1 MRPSPPSTAYDTGSH
16 LRPARPI
23 AGTYRT
29 WLMMIQQ
36 CENPRVG
43 NYARHGGLGVRVCPR
58 WRRDYALFLRDMGP
72 RPDGCS
78 IRRVDPLG
86 DYAPSN
92 AYWAPSRLVRP
103 EGAVVRAYRKRAKKR
118 AE

>member
-58 WRRDYALFLRDMGP
+58 WRRDYALFLRD
-72 RPDGCS
+72 
-78 IRRVDPLG
+78 IDPLG